1 MQLFHTE
8 SSDRSDKVMPRMTQI
23 ASGIGLTYL
32 GLTVVCVLLLIAVG
46 VGGFDAVVHAM
57 TTIATG
63 GFSTSDSSVGGLGN
77 AAAEAIIILFMIVGS
92 LPFVLYLRAIGGQ
105 PWALFNDIQVR
116 TFLCIVLVIVAAMAA
131 WRAHSG
137 GVTVVDAI
145 RTASFNV
152 VSIITGTG
160 YSTTGYDGWGAFAAA
175 TFFFIMF
182 IGGCAGSTTCGI
194 KIFRFQVLYVT
205 AQAQLRRL
213 IRPHGV
219 FVPHFNRRPIDQD
232 VASSV
237 MSFFFLFVVS
247 FGALALALGALG
259 LDFITAV
266 SGAATAICNVG
277 PALGETIGPSGN
289 FGPLPDAAK
298 WVLAAGMLLGRLEL
312 FTILV
317 LFTPSFWRS

>member
-1 MQLFHTE
+1 
-8 SSDRSDKVMPRMTQI
+8 
-23 ASGIGLTYL
+23 
-32 GLTVVCVLLLIAVG
+32 
-46 VGGFDAVVHAM
+46 
-57 TTIATG
+57 
-63 GFSTSDSSVGGLGN
+63 
-77 AAAEAIIILFMIVGS
+77 
-92 LPFVLYLRAIGGQ
+92 
-105 PWALFNDIQVR
+105 
-116 TFLCIVLVIVAAMAA
+116 
-131 WRAHSG
+131 
-137 GVTVVDAI
+137 
-145 RTASFNV
+145 
-152 VSIITGTG
+152 
-160 YSTTGYDGWGAFAAA
+160 
-175 TFFFIMF
+175 MF

-194 KIFRFQVLYVT
+194 KVFRFQVLYAT

-213 IRPHGV
+213 VQPHGV

-237 MSFFFLFVVS
+237 MSFFFLFVAS

-289 FGPLPDAAK
+289 FAPLPDAAK

-317 LFTPSFWRS
+317 LFTPSFWRG